1 MHCLTCPEK
10 KSRLPSF
17 PPLFFSFFFSWGSS
31 GSAWVTTFNVPP
43 TTLGTSN
50 GNYSSNS
57 KNSFLMRLCTVLG
70 HRLDH
75 QNRRMDHPF
84 VMLCLCYEFW
94 VLKNN
99 HQFLRHCSS
108 ESEPFLTKLNKS
120 SLVGNELFDKSLP
133 CIVNLTF
140 VLALHFMKVQGQV
153 IEFHRLDLNCFHAKQ
168 PKRVSS

>member
-1 MHCLTCPEK
+1 
-10 KSRLPSF
+10 
-17 PPLFFSFFFSWGSS
+17 
-31 GSAWVTTFNVPP
+31 
-43 TTLGTSN
+43 
-50 GNYSSNS
+50 
-57 KNSFLMRLCTVLG
+57 
-70 HRLDH
+70 
-75 QNRRMDHPF
+75 MDHPF

-108 ESEPFLTKLNKS
+108 ESVPFLTKLNKS

-153 IEFHRLDLNCFHAKQ
+153 IEFHRLDLNCFHVKQ
-168 PKRVSS
+168 QKRWARSYSFRVWLTKLATLKMNPTCMHCLSSCTGPIYEFGKSYHWILTWSFKTLILKQLGIWTVHAYVF

>member
-1 MHCLTCPEK
+1 MLMVTNMPK
-10 KSRLPSF
+10 YRY
-17 PPLFFSFFFSWGSS
+17 LFHAFHDHFTLYIIGEE
-31 GSAWVTTFNVPP
+31 TF
-43 TTLGTSN
+43 TSYRPK
-50 GNYSSNS
+50 G
-57 KNSFLMRLCTVLG
+57 LTVLD

-153 IEFHRLDLNCFHAKQ
+153 IEFHRLDLNCFHVKQ
-168 PKRVSS
+168 QKRVSS